1 MICPFLKNERCSIY
15 YYRPSC
21 CRNFPQTK
29 SGLFCTDRI
38 KCTYDK
44 EGNIDCFNC
53 VNKCCHNVQ
62 MPEGTG
68 KLEIIKKL
76 NGTCEECEDHYK
88 HRSTFKGKPVY
99 YINVADSR
107 REQN

>member
-1 MICPFLKNERCSIY
+1 
-15 YYRPSC
+15 
-21 CRNFPQTK
+21 
-29 SGLFCTDRI
+29 
-38 KCTYDK
+38 
-44 EGNIDCFNC
+44 
-53 VNKCCHNVQ
+53 